1 MADKKNPLPD
11 ISGVFNI
18 DESKIPKTII
28 DKPKETG
35 SAKKTGGILLPDE
48 KPAETKKREKQQRA
62 EVKTKKKEAKR
73 KAMRSRILLA
83 GAALVVVL
91 ALALAIRAAV
101 LDHKKPTVA
110 LTQVSRETLTAHY
123 DADGS
128 ILMQATDEYTASY
141 YAVFVENDYD
151 VYGLQKGQRANVQ
164 LNDEVAVSGVVSD
177 IRKEES
183 DSAVISWLISVF
195 SDGSYSTASNYTVF
209 IALDESSYIEENAPV
224 HVTVT
229 TGIAENVLTV
239 PSEAIYKE
247 DAQHYV
253 WVYKSWGKKLLRKD
267 VSVGLETDG
276 RIEIRSGLS
285 EDDFVVTD
293 VLGDNTELY
302 DKVKVKTVPAA
313 QADSEG
319 AQGS

>member
-18 DESKIPKTII
+18 DESRIPKTII
-28 DKPKETG
+28 DKPRETV
-35 SAKKTGGILLPDE
+35 SARTTGGILLPDE

-62 EVKTKKKEAKR
+62 EAKTKKKEAKR
-73 KAMRSRILLA
+73 KVMRSRMILA
-83 GAALVVVL
+83 GVALVVIL
-91 ALALAIRAAV
+91 ALVLAIRAAV
-101 LDHKKPTVA
+101 LDHKKPTVT
-110 LTQVSRETLTAHY
+110 LTQVARETLTSHY

-151 VYGLQKGQRANVQ
+151 VYGLQKGQRAAVQ
-164 LNDEVAVSGVVSD
+164 LNEEVSVSGVVSD

-183 DSAVISWLISVF
+183 DSDVISWLISVF
-195 SDGSYSTASNYTVF
+195 SGASYSTASNYTVF

-239 PSEAIYKE
+239 ASRAVLK
-247 DAQHYV
+247 DKDGQHYV
-253 WVYKSWGKKLLRKD
+253 WVYKSFGKKVKRQD
-267 VSVGLETDG
+267 VSVGLEAEG
-276 RIEIRSGLS
+276 KAEIRSGLS

-293 VLGDNTELY
+293 VIGENAVLDNN
-302 DKVKVKTVPAA
+302 VKVKLSAE
-313 QADSEG
+313 S
-319 AQGS
+319 

>member
-18 DESKIPKTII
+18 DESRIPKTII
-28 DKPKETG
+28 DKPRETV
-35 SAKKTGGILLPDE
+35 SARTTGGILLPDE

-62 EVKTKKKEAKR
+62 EAKTKKKEAKR
-73 KAMRSRILLA
+73 KVMRSRMILA
-83 GAALVVVL
+83 GVALVVIL
-91 ALALAIRAAV
+91 ALVLAIRAAV
-101 LDHKKPTVA
+101 LDHKKPTVT
-110 LTQVSRETLTAHY
+110 LTQVARETLTSHY

-183 DSAVISWLISVF
+183 DSAIISWLISVF
-195 SDGSYSTASNYTVF
+195 SGASYSTASNYTVF

-229 TGIAENVLTV
+229 TGIAENVLCV
-239 PSEAIYKE
+239 PSGAVYKE
-247 DAQHYV
+247 DGQHYV
-253 WVYKSWGKKLLRKD
+253 WVYKSWGKKLQRQD

-276 RIEIRSGLS
+276 KTEIRSGLS

-313 QADSEG
+313 SAGSEG
-319 AQGS
+319 AQ